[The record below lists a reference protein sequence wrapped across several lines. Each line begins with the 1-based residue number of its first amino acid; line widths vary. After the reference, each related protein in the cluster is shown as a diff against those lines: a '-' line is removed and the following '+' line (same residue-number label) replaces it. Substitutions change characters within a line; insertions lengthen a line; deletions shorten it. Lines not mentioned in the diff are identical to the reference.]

1 VTPKLWLVSD
11 NFTRKLIAE
20 RLPRLCYFHGSQV
33 PPCSR
38 KRERRNRYMI
48 SLSTQSKSGIRVE
61 YLLMTLSKS
70 SWTPE
75 MSCQQLWGYVCMA
88 FPKFCWSF
96 KLNVHYLVHDGS
108 RNGRLAVHWYYRHV
122 TGFPLPR
129 EAAYLI
135 SASWLL
141 LFLGC
146 HPKWRNEARSEVKN
160 LITSHTLETI
170 SESNSPRDSKST
182 ALSSIPLGAW
192 ESETPVLDLLIREAL
207 RIAQPHV
214 ATRRNVGPTM
224 YIDGKV
230 IPTGTLVVYPFSSVH
245 LNPALY
251 PDPWKFDPARSQ
263 PKADLTYLGWGGGA
277 SVFFSKAFSRPDGRE
292 PSPGEKKKLTESF
305 VARVGRVTCL
315 GARLARLTIKLVA
328 ALILVDFD
336 FDTVDASGRIADPPP
351 IPNWNDAFA
360 CRPAQGQFFLKYK
373 RLDSSYWSSEIR
385 PL

>member
-1 VTPKLWLVSD
+1 MHGVFQDWLVVQ
-11 NFTRKLIAE
+11 T
-20 RLPRLCYFHGSQV
+20 
-33 PPCSR
+33 
-38 KRERRNRYMI
+38 
-48 SLSTQSKSGIRVE
+48 
-61 YLLMTLSKS
+61 
-70 SWTPE
+70 
-75 MSCQQLWGYVCMA
+75 
-88 FPKFCWSF
+88 
-96 KLNVHYLVHDGS
+96 NVHYLVHDGS

-122 TGFPLPR
+122 TGLPLPR

-192 ESETPVLDLLIREAL
+192 ESETPVLDLLIREVL

-214 ATRRNVGPTM
+214 AMRRNVGPTM

-277 SVFFSKAFSRPDGRE
+277 SVFFFSQAFSRPDGRE
-292 PSPGEKKKLTESF
+292 PGPGEKKK
-305 VARVGRVTCL
+305 
-315 GARLARLTIKLVA
+315 
-328 ALILVDFD
+328 VDG
-336 FDTVDASGRIADPPP
+336 SGREGDLPRRAP
-351 IPNWNDAFA
+351 
-360 CRPAQGQFFLKYK
+360 GQTH
-373 RLDSSYWSSEIR
+373 D
-385 PL
+385 